1 MSINSLGDLARA
13 YALRQ
18 QNSALKNEIQTLNQ
32 ELVTGMA
39 ADVADHL
46 GGSYARLTGIER
58 EMRVLEG
65 YSVNI
70 AEADQFTEL
79 MQARLEQINDI
90 AGEFANDLIAADA
103 SNSVVTGAILAE
115 EGNLQFNTVVSMLNS
130 EAAGRTMFSG
140 DTTDRAAL
148 LGGDAIMAE
157 LETVVAGVTTAAALE
172 AALDTWFADPLGFDD
187 FAYTG
192 STTALAPF
200 QMSENTK
207 VDVDIRADNPVLKD
221 ILKSLAMTAL
231 ADSPATNLSVTEQ
244 GNAYR
249 SAGEG
254 LLTSERELIVVQASL
269 GLAQEQIANW
279 SVRNQTEMAGQEF
292 AKGALLAKDPYEAA
306 SQLEAAQFQLES
318 LYAVTVRL
326 SQLSL
331 VNFLR

>member
-1 MSINSLGDLARA
+1 MSVNSLGDLARA
-13 YALRQ
+13 FALRQ
-18 QNSALKNEIQTLNQ
+18 QNNVLKNEIQTLNQ

-39 ADVADHL
+39 ADLAEHL

-58 EMRVLEG
+58 ETRVLEG
-65 YSVNI
+65 YSVMI

-90 AGEFANDLIAADA
+90 AGDFANDLIAADA
-103 SNSVVTGAILAE
+103 SNSVVTGKILAE
-115 EGNLQFNTVVSMLNS
+115 EGRMQFNTVVSILNS

-140 DTTDRAAL
+140 DMTDRAAL
-148 LGGDAIMAE
+148 LSGDEIMAE
-157 LETVVAGVTTAAALE
+157 LETVVAGVSTAADLE
-172 AALDTWFADPLGFDD
+172 LTLDAWFSDPAGFDS

-200 QMSENTK
+200 QMSDTTQ

-221 ILKSLAMTAL
+221 ILKSLAFAAL
-231 ADSPATNLSVTEQ
+231 ADSPATSLPVPEQ
-244 GNAYR
+244 STVYR

-279 SVRNQTEMAGQEF
+279 SVRNQTELAGQDY
-292 AKGALLAKDPYEAA
+292 AKGALLARDPYEAA